1 MASVGDKAFRG
12 CSGLNSV
19 TIPNSMASVG
29 NDAFSGCPIEVAN
42 VNAEA
47 ACSKDVLGTKLK
59 MLVIGDDVQSIA
71 GSAFS
76 GCSSLKE
83 LSLGKNVKTI
93 GQSAFSGC
101 AALTNLTISENVE
114 TLGDNCFN
122 GCTSLK
128 ELSLGKNVKTIG
140 QSAFAGCAPLEN
152 LTIGENVETLGD
164 NCFDGCSALKEVILG
179 KSLRS
184 IGSGAFG
191 GADRIENIYSLNPVP
206 PTCAGESAFHE
217 YAYKSA
223 VVYVPNE
230 RNAIARYKADAVW
243 SKFFEIYE
251 KDMTNVGVVIP
262 EYTITTSPEGYATF
276 YSSEAAYALPNGLS
290 AQVVTACS
298 KNKLTYK
305 TIADGSVSGIIPK
318 GTAVMLVSEAKKAG
332 TFKLTPAETATSYT
346 GTNLLHGSDE
356 ATTTT
361 ASGTNYYYKLT
372 YGEGAESEI
381 FGWYWGAEEG
391 AAFQIDGN
399 KAWLA
404 LPKSLVTRSGFALD
418 EETAIEEVIT
428 EKAAVYYDLQGRRI
442 GTPTASGIYIVN
454 GKKVMI
460 KK

>member
-1 MASVGDKAFRG
+1 MCYHKCIKG
-12 CSGLNSV
+12 CYRLTSV
-19 TIPNSMASVG
+19 TIPNASMG

-59 MLVIGDDVQSIA
+59 KLVIGHDVRSIA

-76 GCSSLKE
+76 GCASLKE

-93 GQSAFSGC
+93 GK
-101 AALTNLTISENVE
+101 SE
-114 TLGDNCFN
+114 
-122 GCTSLK
+122 
-128 ELSLGKNVKTIG
+128 
-140 QSAFAGCAPLEN
+140 FAGCAPLEN

-164 NCFDGCSALKEVILG
+164 NCFGGCSALKEVILG

-184 IGSGAFG
+184 IGSGAFA

-206 PTCAGESAFHE
+206 PTCASEAAFHE
-217 YAYKSA
+217 YTYKSA

-230 RNAIARYKADAVW
+230 RNAIARYKADAIW

-251 KDMTNVGVVIP
+251 KDMSNVGVVNP
-262 EYTITTSPEGYATF
+262 EYTIATSPKGYATF
-276 YSSEAAYALPNGLS
+276 YSSESAYALPNGLS
-290 AQVVTACS
+290 AQVVTACGN
-298 KNKLTYK
+298 NKLTHK
-305 TIADGSVSGIIPK
+305 TIANGSVSGIIPK
-318 GTAVMLVSEAKKAG
+318 GTAVMLVSDSKKAG
-332 TFKLTPAETATSYT
+332 TFKLTPAETAANYS
-346 GTNLLHGSDE
+346 GTNFLHGSDE

-372 YGEGAESEI
+372 YGEGAENDI
-381 FGWYWGAEEG
+381 FGWYWGAAGG
-391 AAFQIDGN
+391 AAFQIDGH

-404 LPKSLVTRSGFALD
+404 LPKSSVTRSGFGLD
-418 EETAIEEVIT
+418 DETAIEEVMT
-428 EKAAVYYDLQGRRI
+428 EESEDVYYDLQGRRI
-442 GTPTASGIYIVN
+442 GTSTASGIYIVN